1 MDHQE
6 KSWLEE
12 NAAAVGG
19 GILVVLVVI
28 IILLLIVIYRSIFLK
43 KVCVINLLYYYNILF
58 KTLKNMQ
65 LSILYFI
72 FKKEKRKNGRSGGV
86 LPYAA
91 GYGDVRRK
99 SFAGPGMIFS
109 PDLPPIDEEEATDSS
124 IETEDDDIEDC
135 CGNESIVDQ
144 DIEVQ

>member
-1 MDHQE
+1 MW
-6 KSWLEE
+6 S
-12 NAAAVGG
+12 
-19 GILVVLVVI
+19 
-28 IILLLIVIYRSIFLK
+28 SI
-43 KVCVINLLYYYNILF
+43 
-58 KTLKNMQ
+58 
-65 LSILYFI
+65 SYFT
-72 FKKEKRKNGRSGGV
+72 FKKEKKKNGRSGGV

-135 CGNESIVDQ
+135 CGNQGIVDQ